1 MEIKNL
7 KPDLFKIRHLPD
19 KKGDKIKEYTDKDGW
34 YVTNLYY
41 YESILSPFITG
52 YITLVS
58 TSDAASNDQTN
69 RKEGIFNSLS
79 TDDQILLKIH
89 NLDFSAGKRLVIDN
103 IQVLKQDSNKQIV
116 QLRFHSKLAVENAKS
131 NVEGNHEGIT
141 SEIAEKILTNDLKVS
156 NSDVEP
162 SSNTLIIN
170 GQSKRPFEW
179 LVHLAHQSR
188 PAATQSKEVNANPG
202 YFAYETKSG
211 FKFKSIDSL
220 IEQKPIEDY
229 YYDGVYASEY
239 DNSEN
244 ARDPQKK
251 IASLKVLKN
260 QRIVPQIESGM
271 YASKT
276 FFFNPSA
283 YKFTEIDIDVRDEK
297 LVNNKDLKPLGKE
310 VSVPY
315 EMKMDTGKKY
325 HTIRTS
331 VLDVGGNS
339 QGVVPSKKVEDSAE
353 MYFAATAT
361 RYNILFSQKWAITI
375 PCNTS
380 LEAGNTLELEIESL
394 AFCDKEKGGDQ
405 KSNGKYII
413 ESLCHYLDI
422 EKSVTSMQLIRDSY
436 GLGNFTAGEGDS
448 KNSLLDNVSKKSKEQ
463 KSKTQKMVDRD
474 NRVYGNTF
482 PAGSFGITKKSTPT
496 SGLEGITNDDVG
508 DAYANPG
515 GLPGGNDPLGFR
527 K

>member
-7 KPDLFKIRHLPD
+7 KPDLFKIRHFPD

-41 YESILSPFITG
+41 YESILSPYITG

-58 TSDAASNDQTN
+58 TSDAASNDETN

-79 TDDQILLKIH
+79 IDDEILLKVH
-89 NLDFSAGKRLVIDN
+89 NLDFSGGKRLVIDD
-103 IQVLKQDSNKQIV
+103 IQVLKKDSNKEIV
-116 QLRFHSKLAVENAKS
+116 QLRFVSRVAVENAKS
-131 NVEGNHEGIT
+131 NVEANHEGIT
-141 SEIAEKILTNDLKVS
+141 SDIAEKILTDNLKVS
-156 NSDVEP
+156 NSDVER
-162 SSNTLIIN
+162 SSNTFIMN
-170 GQSKRPFEW
+170 GQSKKPFEW
-179 LVHLAHQSR
+179 LVHLAHNSR
-188 PAATQSKEVNANPG
+188 PANTQSKEVKANPG

-220 IEQKPIEDY
+220 IKQKPIEDY

-251 IASLKVLKN
+251 IASLNVLKN
-260 QRIVPQIESGM
+260 QQLVSQIESGM

-276 FFFNPSA
+276 FFFNPAA
-283 YKFTEIDIDVRDEK
+283 YRFTEIDIDVRGND

-310 VSVPY
+310 VSIPY

-331 VLDVGGNS
+331 VLDVGANT
-339 QGVVPSKKVEDSAE
+339 QGVVASKKVEDSAE
-353 MYFAATAT
+353 MYSAATAT
-361 RYNILFSQKWAITI
+361 RYNILFSQKWGITI

-380 LEAGNTLELEIESL
+380 LEAGNTLKLEIESL
-394 AFCDKEKGGDQ
+394 AFCDKERGGDQ

-422 EKSVTSMQLIRDSY
+422 EKSVTSIQLIRDSY
-436 GLGNFTAGEGDS
+436 GLGNFTADEGNPE
-448 KNSLLDNVSKKSKEQ
+448 NSLLLSSLEKNKEQ
-463 KSKTQKMVDRD
+463 LEQHKLDEQINKALNLTI
-474 NRVYGNTF
+474 NR
-482 PAGSFGITKKSTPT
+482 
-496 SGLEGITNDDVG
+496 
-508 DAYANPG
+508 
-515 GLPGGNDPLGFR
+515 
-527 K
+527 

>member
-41 YESILSPFITG
+41 YESILSPYITG

-58 TSDAASNDQTN
+58 TSDAASNDETN

-79 TDDQILLKIH
+79 IDDEIFLKVH
-89 NLDFSAGKRLVIDN
+89 NLDFSGGKRLVINDM
-103 IQVLKQDSNKQIV
+103 QVLKKDSNKEIV
-116 QLRFHSKLAVENAKS
+116 QLRFVSRVAVENAKS
-131 NVEGNHEGIT
+131 NVEANHEGIT
-141 SEIAEKILTNDLKVS
+141 SDIAEKILTDNLKVS
-156 NSDVEP
+156 NSDVER
-162 SSNTLIIN
+162 SSNTFIMN
-170 GQSKRPFEW
+170 GQSKKPFEW
-179 LVHLAHQSR
+179 LVHLAHNSR
-188 PAATQSKEVNANPG
+188 PANTQSKEVKANPG

-283 YKFTEIDIDVRDEK
+283 YKFTEIDIDVTDEK
-297 LVNNKDLKPLGKE
+297 LVNNKNLKPLGKE

-331 VLDVGGNS
+331 VLEVGANS
-339 QGVVPSKKVEDSAE
+339 QGEVASKKVEDSAE
-353 MYFAATAT
+353 MYSAATAT
-361 RYNILFSQKWAITI
+361 RYNILFSQKWGITI

-380 LEAGNTLELEIESL
+380 LEAGNTLKLEIESL
-394 AFCDKEKGGDQ
+394 AFCDKERGGDQ

-422 EKSVTSMQLIRDSY
+422 EKSVTSIQLIRDSY
-436 GLGNFTAGEGDS
+436 GNFTAGEGNPE
-448 KNSLLDNVSKKSKEQ
+448 NSLLLSSLEKNKEQ
-463 KSKTQKMVDRD
+463 LEQHKLDEQINKALNLTI
-474 NRVYGNTF
+474 NR
-482 PAGSFGITKKSTPT
+482 
-496 SGLEGITNDDVG
+496 
-508 DAYANPG
+508 
-515 GLPGGNDPLGFR
+515 
-527 K
+527 

>member
-7 KPDLFKIRHLPD
+7 KPDLFKIRHLSD
-19 KKGDKIKEYTDKDGW
+19 KKGEQKEYTDKDGW

-41 YESILSPFITG
+41 YESILSPYITG

-79 TDDQILLKIH
+79 TGDEILLKVH
-89 NLDFSAGKRLVIDN
+89 NLDFSGGKRLVIDD
-103 IQVLKQDSNKQIV
+103 IQVLKKDSNKEIV
-116 QLRFHSKLAVENAKS
+116 QLRFVSRVSVENAKS

-141 SEIAEKILTNDLKVS
+141 SEIAKKILKNNLKVS
-156 NSDVEP
+156 DPDVEP
-162 SSNTLIIN
+162 SSNTLIVN
-170 GQSKRPFEW
+170 GQNKRPFEW
-179 LVHLAHQSR
+179 LVHLAHHSR
-188 PAATQSKEVNANPG
+188 PAATQSKEVKANPG

-220 IEQKPIEDY
+220 IKQKPIEEY

-251 IASLKVLKN
+251 IASLNVLKN
-260 QRIVPQIESGM
+260 QQLVSQIESGM

-283 YKFTEIDIDVRDEK
+283 YRFTEIDMDVGGDN

-310 VSVPY
+310 VSIPY
-315 EMKMDTGKKY
+315 EMKMATGKKY

-353 MYFAATAT
+353 MYSAATAT
-361 RYNILFSQKWAITI
+361 RYNILFSQKWGITI

-380 LEAGNTLELEIESL
+380 LEAGNTLKLEIESL

-422 EKSVTSMQLIRDSY
+422 EKSVTSIQLIRDSY
-436 GLGNFTAGEGDS
+436 GLGNFTADEGNPE
-448 KNSLLDNVSKKSKEQ
+448 NSLLLSSLEKNKEQ
-463 KSKTQKMVDRD
+463 LEQHKRD
-474 NRVYGNTF
+474 EHINKALQLQINR
-482 PAGSFGITKKSTPT
+482 
-496 SGLEGITNDDVG
+496 
-508 DAYANPG
+508 
-515 GLPGGNDPLGFR
+515 
-527 K
+527 